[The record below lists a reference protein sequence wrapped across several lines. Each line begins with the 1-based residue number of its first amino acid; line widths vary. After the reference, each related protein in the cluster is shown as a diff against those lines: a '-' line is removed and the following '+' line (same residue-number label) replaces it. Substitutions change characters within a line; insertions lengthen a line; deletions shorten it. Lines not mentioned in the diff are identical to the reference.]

1 MWFYILAAL
10 VFYIATTTK
19 EKPLTWSPSEDIY
32 KQMVDNG
39 EDADVIR
46 AYLEMEAELITE
58 TNPSR
63 ALILSV
69 QIKEAFP
76 KYDFGH
82 HTTLIKFI
90 ATNYSSQ
97 SS

>member
-19 EKPLTWSPSEDIY
+19 EKPLTWSPSQDIY

-63 ALILSV
+63 ALVLSV
-69 QIKEAFP
+69 QIKETFP

-90 ATNYSSQ
+90 ATNYSSA